1 MLKFWKGRLVGIVI
15 EHASKDG
22 LLEDNKYSGYSYDI
36 IRLAIDREVST
47 ESVILLWSIGWAMM
61 K

>member
-15 EHASKDG
+15 EHASKDE
-22 LLEDNKYSGYSYDI
+22 LSEDSKSSGYSYDI
-36 IRLAIDREVST
+36 IRLAIDWDIST
-47 ESVILLWSIGWAMM
+47 ESVILLWSIGWAMI